1 MVDKFW
7 WHSFMERD
15 LVINCETKEESE
27 AFLGLCKAMGIR
39 WASGDDIDNV
49 FYSREHEKLCKL
61 YGEKLCYAIG
71 IYTEK
76 PNLLTYGDK
85 EHFLRNSILVVRYK
99 DLPLDEEDNKKL
111 DNKEE
116 ETKIDFWSKFTRGEI
131 VVQCDTEEKAK
142 AFLYECDK
150 RGLKW
155 GRDNATEHTFWNVYK
170 CMTTYGYSYSSLNY
184 GTPDSYAED
193 EAITTIIAYDK
204 DMSSQE
210 YSFSPFVKVNELEE
224 GKIYYRIDTQGRRP
238 DCKYRINNGTLES
251 NITGSWGECLA
262 CYNEITQSD
271 FIEIVPKKERE
282 IDWTK
287 VPKGTK
293 VQVRDNEGDKWVNRY
308 FNYYDTYNEYFL
320 VGICLDDNFTV
331 YEMNKIWYK
340 ECKIHPSVEI
350 LDEWYKEEK

>member
-7 WHSFMERD
+7 WNSFMSRE
-15 LVINCETKEESE
+15 LAINCETKEENE
-27 AFLGLCKAMGIR
+27 AFLRLCKTMGIK
-39 WASGDDIDNV
+39 WASGDDIDNI
-49 FYSREHEKLCKL
+49 FYSCH
-61 YGEKLCYAIG
+61 EKLCYAIS

-85 EHFLRNSILVVRYK
+85 EHFLRNNMLVARYK
-99 DLPLDEEDNKKL
+99 DLPLDKEDNKKL
-111 DNKEE
+111 DNREE
-116 ETKIDFWSKFTRGEI
+116 ETIMDFWSKFTRGEI
-131 VVQCDTEEKAK
+131 AVQCDTEEKAK

-271 FIEIVPKKERE
+271 FIEIVPKKEKE
-282 IDWTK
+282 IDWSK
-287 VPKGTK
+287 VPRGTK
-293 VQVRDNEGDKWVNRY
+293 VQVRDYENGKWKNRY
-308 FNYYDTYNEYFL
+308 FVKYKLNTKCSFE
-320 VGICLDDNFTV
+320 VSKIKDDDFIKLKMESTSS
-331 YEMNKIWYK
+331 IWKY
-340 ECKIHPSVEI
+340 CRIHPSVEI
-350 LDEWYKEEK
+350 PNEWYKEEE